1 MSSKECGA
9 DDFAFALGAIL
20 NGVEQRVVDHV
31 LPDALKAGSKVAAK
45 EWRKGAKSLFR
56 TNRHSR
62 INYRKSIKTDL
73 KLLGRGQL
81 EVVVH
86 SGKPGLPH
94 LLEHGHAT
102 PARTKHVAGRTH
114 IKAAAENG
122 KKEVMKVIKQHLDR
136 GLMD

>member
-1 MSSKECGA
+1 MSNKECGV
-9 DDFAFALGAIL
+9 DDFAFALEQIL
-20 NGVEQRVVDHV
+20 NGVERRVTDHV

-45 EWRKGAKSLFR
+45 EWRRGAKSLFR
-56 TNRHSR
+56 TNRCSR

-73 KLLGRGQL
+73 KMLGRGEL

-86 SGKPGLPH
+86 SKKPGLPH

-102 PARTKHVAGRTH
+102 PARTRHVPGRTH
-114 IKAAAENG
+114 IKGAAESG
-122 KKEVMKVIKQHLDR
+122 KKEVMKVIEQHLDR